1 MSQLQRMILML
12 LAVGV
17 MSLTCTRA
25 STAEDQSAYS
35 NVVFP
40 DQGWTDDDRL
50 RYYYTS
56 QGSAAMS
63 YDIFLNL
70 EAASE
75 QTLFRS
81 DDNMARYGLIP
92 QASDPK
98 YNPDGL
104 PIGITKT
111 VVTDGRWKGQ
121 WVGLGC
127 AACHTGQLEY
137 KGTKIRISAGSAAHF
152 DIFAFIG
159 GLDDALAAT
168 VADPQKFARLAERLG
183 RNDNRG
189 KDDLRTRL
197 LEDAAAI
204 HNYRTLD
211 GFNTDSCRPRPYGC
225 ARTNSQSGAIKRDG
239 GPGKLEGTPCAG
251 EAIILLECSAVS
263 LGPVERRAEG
273 SYPSQLR

>member
-1 MSQLQRMILML
+1 MLVVSSSGAARRGSALSDVVDVPKGVDMGQLQKVFLVARRILLMALLCVRPSFTEGRTACRMW
-12 LAVGV
+12 
-17 MSLTCTRA
+17 SL
-25 STAEDQSAYS
+25 
-35 NVVFP
+35 P

-50 RYYYTS
+50 LYYYAS

-111 VVTDGRWKGQ
+111 VVNDGRWKGQ

-137 KGTKIRISAGSAAHF
+137 KGTKIRIS
-152 DIFAFIG
+152 G
-159 GLDDALAAT
+159 GT
-168 VADPQKFARLAERLG
+168 
-183 RNDNRG
+183 
-189 KDDLRTRL
+189 
-197 LEDAAAI
+197 AI
-204 HNYRTLD
+204 L
-211 GFNTDSCRPRPYGC
+211 
-225 ARTNSQSGAIKRDG
+225 
-239 GPGKLEGTPCAG
+239 
-251 EAIILLECSAVS
+251 
-263 LGPVERRAEG
+263 
-273 SYPSQLR
+273 